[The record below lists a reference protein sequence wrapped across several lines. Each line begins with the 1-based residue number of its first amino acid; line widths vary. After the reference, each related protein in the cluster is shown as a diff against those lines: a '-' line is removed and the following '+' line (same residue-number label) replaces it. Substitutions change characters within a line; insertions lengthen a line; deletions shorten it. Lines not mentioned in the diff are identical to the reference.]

1 MGPVFEPELVAC
13 EGSRPFRGAAGSLDL
28 DTGVREPPNVGKAFG
43 VTEPDPGALPVVTF
57 RDDPLGREDG
67 DGVEGKSKVDPA
79 RRRRTE

>member
-1 MGPVFEPELVAC
+1 MFELELVAC

-28 DTGVREPPNVGKAFG
+28 DTGVVEPPKVGKAFG
-43 VTEPDPGALPVVTF
+43 VAEPDPGALPVVTF
-57 RDDPLGREDG
+57 QDDPPGRGEG